1 MVRMTLQD
9 EKRNDMV
16 SLRVMRDALQTHFP
30 ENFEEIGNIMHNMS
44 EMKVNVTQKTYPIMT
59 SLVAFGDL
67 SKRSLFIMCI
77 CRAIQP
83 TVVYSAY
90 IKDIG
95 SREFEVVLLSKKDI
109 SMDDF
114 EYFLDLFKMSVCV
127 IPFSRYMGPDM
138 MEGISRI
145 QLKGTHTTGNFHT
158 RQAQTVRRYYQC
170 KRRIKRM
177 EEKKMLVQ
185 RVTGLCL
192 TAENIY
198 LSCLYVYCLIVVGRN
213 FFYV

>member
-1 MVRMTLQD
+1 
-9 EKRNDMV
+9 
-16 SLRVMRDALQTHFP
+16 
-30 ENFEEIGNIMHNMS
+30 
-44 EMKVNVTQKTYPIMT
+44 
-59 SLVAFGDL
+59 
-67 SKRSLFIMCI
+67 
-77 CRAIQP
+77 
-83 TVVYSAY
+83 
-90 IKDIG
+90 
-95 SREFEVVLLSKKDI
+95 
-109 SMDDF
+109 MDDF